1 MENISGGKTNIE
13 VFLQKLSVVESV
25 RTIWE
30 ISKQIFVDDDFVMF
44 TVWTSFLFKI
54 VNVGLR
60 QLVDT

>member
-1 MENISGGKTNIE
+1 

>member
-30 ISKQIFVDDDFVMF
+30 ISKQIFVHDGFVKF
-44 TVWTSFLFKI
+44 TVWTSFLFNLVI
-54 VNVGLR
+54 V
-60 QLVDT
+60 TEK

>member
-30 ISKQIFVDDDFVMF
+30 ISKQIFVDDGFVMF
-44 TVWTSFLFKI
+44 TIWYSFLF
-54 VNVGLR
+54 N
-60 QLVDT
+60 